1 MLSTLLEHIRALSSF
16 DGMTLLIYGMTIAI
30 STMFCVKYDYD
41 KAKGKDN
48 YVWVILGFVVI
59 WFLLGASKVSGDY
72 SNYVSMFETSR
83 IGEERIE
90 KLYILLNRLV
100 RAFTDSFVVFNF
112 IRAGIFIALVCLFL
126 LLFRKEVFTSVFMLC
141 FTGVYAL
148 ESQNFMRTYLSAAI
162 CFIGLYF
169 LFNKK
174 LIPYVLLIAVS
185 FFVHRGTIVMIIPLL
200 YYILV
205 VLFPKRKIWHYILV
219 GSVTMVFLC
228 LVILFRNTI
237 FSKEWFP
244 TTYYGVNED
253 GKIGIAAFVYHLPIL
268 VLFIL
273 SFLEDYVDQK
283 WRDFTFVGM
292 LCSFSIDIVTYFTLG
307 IGRMWAYF
315 FPVFGLCASYYLYM
329 GIKNS
334 KWRKLYIGGLVLY
347 ILFILMR
354 TLIQT
359 EYFIPYGI
367 MPYLSVFHA

>member
-72 SNYVSMFETSR
+72 PGYVEIFET
-83 IGEERIE
+83 GLAGNPRIE
-90 KLYILLNRLV
+90 KLFLLLNRIV
-100 RAFTDSFVVFNF
+100 RIFTDSFEVFNF

-174 LIPYVLLIAVS
+174 LIPYILLLVVS
-185 FFVHRGTIVMIIPLL
+185 FFIHRGTIVMIIPLL
-200 YYILV
+200 YYILI
-205 VLFPKRKIWHYILV
+205 VLVPERKKWHYVLV
-219 GSVTMVFLC
+219 ASVTMAFLC
-228 LVILFRNTI
+228 LIIMFRHYI
-237 FSKEWFP
+237 FSRTWFP